1 MIKETA
7 LQQHSLLALGSDSV
21 PVPPANVDPTEYSKW
36 LNEKTETEDADMST
50 VKALGLD
57 ISVEREYNESR

>member
-1 MIKETA
+1 M
-7 LQQHSLLALGSDSV
+7 LALGSDSV

-36 LNEKTETEDADMST
+36 FNEKTETEDADMST

>member
-1 MIKETA
+1 M
-7 LQQHSLLALGSDSV
+7 

-36 LNEKTETEDADMST
+36 FNEKTGTEDADMST

-57 ISVEREYNESR
+57 ISVERECNESR